1 MAFYEVLQTLHIL
14 QRNICKISNTSKTCK
29 KLLKNKYILQI
40 LQSKNS
46 KKILQSKKSNTKKH
60 CNICKI
66 CLTSNTKYDTI

>member
-14 QRNICKISNTSKTCK
+14 QRNICKISNTSKTRNQLQK
-29 KLLKNKYILQI
+29 KYVLQI
-40 LQSKNS
+40 LQSKKRN
-46 KKILQSKKSNTKKH
+46 KILQSKKCNTKKH